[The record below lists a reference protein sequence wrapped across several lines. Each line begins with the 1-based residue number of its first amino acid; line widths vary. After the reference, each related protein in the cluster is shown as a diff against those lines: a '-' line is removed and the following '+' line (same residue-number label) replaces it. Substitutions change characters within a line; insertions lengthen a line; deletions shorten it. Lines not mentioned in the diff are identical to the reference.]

1 MKRLLPAVVAFS
13 AALASAPAVA
23 AQALGLPV
31 YNAGIPTGVGVYA
44 DIGFPND
51 AAGGG
56 TAYGATGRLGLGPF
70 GVTASV
76 VYNDVDETV
85 LFTPGGGTLTLG
97 GDSFTSFGGSLN
109 YKVFGG
115 PLVPLTVTLQ
125 GGAGYAEQDDAKLYR
140 FPVGLGLA
148 LTIPNPALAIK
159 PWLAPRL
166 DVSRFSSS
174 TLSETETNFGI
185 SGGVEFNLLSG
196 LGLHASYD
204 RVFADAEDPSIF
216 AAGLHYTF
224 RVPGL

>member
-1 MKRLLPAVVAFS
+1 MKRLLRGLFTLC
-13 AALASAPAVA
+13 AALGLAPSLPGQVI
-23 AQALGLPV
+23 GLPV

-56 TAYGATGRLGLGPF
+56 TAFGATGRLGVGPF
-70 GVTASV
+70 GATASV
-76 VYNDVDETV
+76 ARYNPEG
-85 LFTPGGGTLTLG
+85 PGDQLTSVGGT
-97 GDSFTSFGGSLN
+97 LN

-125 GGAGYAEQDDAKLYR
+125 GGAGYAKEDDVKLYR

-166 DVSRFSSS
+166 DIARASGPLGSD
-174 TLSETETNFGI
+174 TDTNFGI

-204 RVFADAEDPSIF
+204 RVFADVDDPSVF

>member
-1 MKRLLPAVVAFS
+1 MKRLLSGIVTFCAAVG
-13 AALASAPAVA
+13 LAPTLA
-23 AQALGLPV
+23 AQGIGLPV
-31 YNAGIPTGVGVYA
+31 YNPGIPTGLGLYP

-56 TAYGATGRLGLGPF
+56 TSFGATGRLGVGPF

-76 VYNDVDETV
+76 AYHDVGE
-85 LFTPGGGTLTLG
+85 LFFNPDGGSVTLG
-97 GDSFTSFGGSLN
+97 GESFTSVGASLN

-125 GGAGYAEQDDAKLYR
+125 GGAGYAKQDDVSFYR

-166 DVSRFSSS
+166 HVSRSSS
-174 TLSETETNFGI
+174 SLGSDTETNFGI
-185 SGGVEFNLLSG
+185 SGGVELNLLSG

-204 RVFADAEDPSIF
+204 RLFADVEDPSIF

>member
-1 MKRLLPAVVAFS
+1 MKRLLPGIVTLCATIG
-13 AALASAPAVA
+13 LAPSLAGQVT
-23 AQALGLPV
+23 GLPV
-31 YNAGIPTGVGVYA
+31 YNSGIPTGLGLFA

-56 TAYGATGRLGLGPF
+56 TAYGATGRLGVGPF
-70 GVTASV
+70 GATATVARFNPEGPGDQLTSV
-76 VYNDVDETV
+76 
-85 LFTPGGGTLTLG
+85 GGT
-97 GDSFTSFGGSLN
+97 LN

-125 GGAGYAEQDDAKLYR
+125 GGAGYAKQDDVSFYR

-166 DVSRFSSS
+166 DVARVSGPLGSD
-174 TLSETETNFGI
+174 TESNFGI
-185 SGGVEFNLLSG
+185 SGGVELNLLSG

-204 RVFADAEDPSIF
+204 RVFSDVEDPSIF

>member
-1 MKRLLPAVVAFS
+1 MKRLLPGLVALC
-13 AALASAPAVA
+13 AALGSATSLAGQVI
-23 AQALGLPV
+23 GLPV
-31 YNAGIPTGVGVYA
+31 YNSGIPTGLGLFA

-56 TAYGATGRLGLGPF
+56 TAYGATGRLGVGPF
-70 GVTASV
+70 GATASV
-76 VYNDVDETV
+76 ARFNPEG
-85 LFTPGGGTLTLG
+85 PGDQLT
-97 GDSFTSFGGSLN
+97 SVGGSLN

-125 GGAGYAEQDDAKLYR
+125 GGAGYAKQDDVSFYR
-140 FPVGLGLA
+140 FPVGLGLG

-166 DVSRFSSS
+166 DVSRVSSPLGS
-174 TLSETETNFGI
+174 DTETNFGI
-185 SGGVEFNLLSG
+185 SGGVELNLLSG

-204 RVFADAEDPSIF
+204 RVFADVDDPSIF

>member
-1 MKRLLPAVVAFS
+1 MKRLLPGFVVLS
-13 AALASAPAVA
+13 AALGAAPTLAGQVI
-23 AQALGLPV
+23 GLPV
-31 YNAGIPTGVGVYA
+31 YNAGLPTGLGIYP

-51 AAGGG
+51 VAGGG
-56 TAYGATGRLGLGPF
+56 TAFGATGRLGVGPF

-76 VYNDVDETV
+76 ARTNPEGPAEGLTSV
-85 LFTPGGGTLTLG
+85 GGT
-97 GDSFTSFGGSLN
+97 LN

-115 PLVPLTVTLQ
+115 PLVPLAVTLQ
-125 GGAGYAEQDDAKLYR
+125 GGAGYATQNDAELYR

-166 DVSRFSSS
+166 DISHESNQLGSD
-174 TLSETETNFGI
+174 TDTNFGI
-185 SGGVEFNLLSG
+185 SGGVELNLLSG

-204 RVFADAEDPSIF
+204 RIFADVDDPSVF

>member
-1 MKRLLPAVVAFS
+1 MKRLLPGLVALCAALGS
-13 AALASAPAVA
+13 AAPLAGQVI
-23 AQALGLPV
+23 GLPV
-31 YNAGIPTGVGVYA
+31 YNSGIPTGLGLFA

-56 TAYGATGRLGLGPF
+56 TAYGATGRLGVGPF
-70 GVTASV
+70 GATASV
-76 VYNDVDETV
+76 ARFNPEG
-85 LFTPGGGTLTLG
+85 PGDQLT
-97 GDSFTSFGGSLN
+97 SVGGSLN

-125 GGAGYAEQDDAKLYR
+125 GGAGYAKQDDVSFYR
-140 FPVGLGLA
+140 FPVGLGLG

-166 DVSRFSSS
+166 DVSRVSSPLGS
-174 TLSETETNFGI
+174 DTETNFGI
-185 SGGVEFNLLSG
+185 SGGVELNLLSG

-204 RVFADAEDPSIF
+204 RVFTDVEDPSIF

>member
-1 MKRLLPAVVAFS
+1 MKRLLPGIVALCV
-13 AALASAPAVA
+13 ALALAPSLAGQVI
-23 AQALGLPV
+23 GLPV
-31 YNAGIPTGVGVYA
+31 YNSGIPTGLGLFA

-56 TAYGATGRLGLGPF
+56 TAYGATGRLGVGPF
-70 GVTASV
+70 GATASV
-76 VYNDVDETV
+76 ARFNPEG
-85 LFTPGGGTLTLG
+85 PGDQLTSVG
-97 GDSFTSFGGSLN
+97 ATLN

-125 GGAGYAEQDDAKLYR
+125 GGAGYAKQDDVKFYR
-140 FPVGLGLA
+140 FPVGLGLG

-166 DVSRFSSS
+166 DVSRVSNPLGSD
-174 TLSETETNFGI
+174 TETNFGI
-185 SGGVEFNLLSG
+185 SGGVELNLLSG

-204 RVFADAEDPSIF
+204 RVFADVEDPAIF

>member
-1 MKRLLPAVVAFS
+1 MKRLLPGIVALC
-13 AALASAPAVA
+13 AALGSAPALAGQVI
-23 AQALGLPV
+23 GLPV
-31 YNAGIPTGVGVYA
+31 YNAGIPTGIGIYGDV
-44 DIGFPND
+44 GFPND

-56 TAYGATGRLGLGPF
+56 TSFGATGRLGAGPF
-70 GVTASV
+70 GATASV
-76 VYNDVDETV
+76 ARFNPEG
-85 LFTPGGGTLTLG
+85 PGDQLTSIGGT
-97 GDSFTSFGGSLN
+97 LN

-125 GGAGYAEQDDAKLYR
+125 GGAGYAKQDDIKLYR

-166 DVSRFSSS
+166 DISRSSGPLGS
-174 TLSETETNFGI
+174 DTETDFGI
-185 SGGVEFNLLSG
+185 SGGVELNLLSG
-196 LGLHASYD
+196 LGLHAAYD
-204 RVFADAEDPSIF
+204 RVFSDAGDPSVF

>member
-1 MKRLLPAVVAFS
+1 MKRLLPGVVALCAALGS
-13 AALASAPAVA
+13 AAPLAGQVI
-23 AQALGLPV
+23 GLPV
-31 YNAGIPTGVGVYA
+31 YNSGIPTGLGLFA
-44 DIGFPND
+44 DIGFPSD

-56 TAYGATGRLGLGPF
+56 TSYGATGRLGVGPF

-76 VYNDVDETV
+76 ARFNPEG
-85 LFTPGGGTLTLG
+85 PGDQLTSVGGT
-97 GDSFTSFGGSLN
+97 LN

-125 GGAGYAEQDDAKLYR
+125 GGAGYAKQDDVSFYR
-140 FPVGLGLA
+140 FPVGLGLG

-166 DVSRFSSS
+166 DVSRVSSPLGS
-174 TLSETETNFGI
+174 DTETNFGI
-185 SGGVEFNLLSG
+185 SGGLELNLLSG

-204 RVFADAEDPSIF
+204 RVFADVEDPSIF

>member
-1 MKRLLPAVVAFS
+1 MKRLLPGLVALCAALGS
-13 AALASAPAVA
+13 AAPRAGQVI
-23 AQALGLPV
+23 GLPV
-31 YNAGIPTGVGVYA
+31 YNSGIPTGLGLFA

-56 TAYGATGRLGLGPF
+56 TAYGATGRLGVGPF
-70 GVTASV
+70 GATASV
-76 VYNDVDETV
+76 ARFNPEG
-85 LFTPGGGTLTLG
+85 PGDQLT
-97 GDSFTSFGGSLN
+97 SVGGSLN
-109 YKVFGG
+109 YTVFGG

-125 GGAGYAEQDDAKLYR
+125 GGAGYAKQDDVSFYR
-140 FPVGLGLA
+140 FPVGLGLG

-166 DVSRFSSS
+166 DVSRVSSPLGS
-174 TLSETETNFGI
+174 DTETNFGI
-185 SGGVEFNLLSG
+185 SGGVELNLLSG

-204 RVFADAEDPSIF
+204 RVFADVEDPSIF

>member
-1 MKRLLPAVVAFS
+1 MKRLLPGLVALCAALGS
-13 AALASAPAVA
+13 AAPLAGQVI
-23 AQALGLPV
+23 GLPV
-31 YNAGIPTGVGVYA
+31 YNSGIPTGLGLFA

-56 TAYGATGRLGLGPF
+56 TAYGATGRLGVGPF
-70 GVTASV
+70 GATASV
-76 VYNDVDETV
+76 ARFNPEG
-85 LFTPGGGTLTLG
+85 PGDQLT
-97 GDSFTSFGGSLN
+97 SVGGSLN

-125 GGAGYAEQDDAKLYR
+125 GGAGYAKQDDVSFYR
-140 FPVGLGLA
+140 FPVGLGLG

-166 DVSRFSSS
+166 DVSRVSSPLGS
-174 TLSETETNFGI
+174 DTETNFGI
-185 SGGVEFNLLSG
+185 SGGVELNLLSG

-204 RVFADAEDPSIF
+204 RVFADVEDPSIF

>member
-1 MKRLLPAVVAFS
+1 MKRLLPGLVALC
-13 AALASAPAVA
+13 AALGSATSLAGQVI
-23 AQALGLPV
+23 GLPV
-31 YNAGIPTGVGVYA
+31 YNSGIPTGLGLFA

-56 TAYGATGRLGLGPF
+56 TAYGATGRLGVGPF
-70 GVTASV
+70 GATASV
-76 VYNDVDETV
+76 ARFNPEG
-85 LFTPGGGTLTLG
+85 PGDQLT
-97 GDSFTSFGGSLN
+97 SVGGSLN

-125 GGAGYAEQDDAKLYR
+125 GGAGYAKQDDVSFYR
-140 FPVGLGLA
+140 FPVGLGLG

-166 DVSRFSSS
+166 DVSRVSSPLGS
-174 TLSETETNFGI
+174 DTETNFGI
-185 SGGVEFNLLSG
+185 SGGVELNLLSG

-204 RVFADAEDPSIF
+204 RVFADVEDPSIF

>member
-1 MKRLLPAVVAFS
+1 MKRLLPGIVALC
-13 AALASAPAVA
+13 AALGSTPSLA
-23 AQALGLPV
+23 AQAIGLPV
-31 YNAGIPTGVGVYA
+31 YNAGIPTGLGLYA
-44 DIGFPND
+44 DIAFPND
-51 AAGGG
+51 ASGGG

-70 GVTASV
+70 GATATV
-76 VYNDVDETV
+76 ARYNPEGPGDQLTTV
-85 LFTPGGGTLTLG
+85 GGT
-97 GDSFTSFGGSLN
+97 LN

-125 GGAGYAEQDDAKLYR
+125 GGAGYAKEDEDKLYR
-140 FPVGLGLA
+140 FPVGLGFA

-166 DVSRFSSS
+166 DIARRS
-174 TLSETETNFGI
+174 TPVASDTETDFGI
-185 SGGVEFNLLSG
+185 SGGVELNLLSG

-204 RVFADAEDPSIF
+204 RVFADVDDPAVF

>member
-1 MKRLLPAVVAFS
+1 MKRPLLAIVALGATLGS
-13 AALASAPAVA
+13 ASALAGQVI
-23 AQALGLPV
+23 GLPV
-31 YNAGIPTGVGVYA
+31 YNAGIPTGIGVYA

-56 TAYGATGRLGLGPF
+56 TVFGATGRLGAGAF
-70 GVTASV
+70 GATASLART
-76 VYNDVDETV
+76 NPEGPAEG
-85 LFTPGGGTLTLG
+85 L
-97 GDSFTSFGGSLN
+97 TSFGGTLN

-125 GGAGYAEQDDAKLYR
+125 GGAGYAKQDDVSFYR
-140 FPVGLGLA
+140 FPLGLGFG

-166 DVSRFSSS
+166 DVSRVSAPLGSN
-174 TLSETETNFGI
+174 TETNFGI
-185 SGGVEFNLLSG
+185 SGGVEFNFLSG
-196 LGLHASYD
+196 FGLHASYD
-204 RVFADAEDPSIF
+204 RVFGEVDDPSVF

>member
-1 MKRLLPAVVAFS
+1 MKPLLSGIVSFC
-13 AALASAPAVA
+13 AALALAPTLA
-23 AQALGLPV
+23 AQVIGLPV
-31 YNAGIPTGVGVYA
+31 YNPGIPTGLGLYG
-44 DIGFPND
+44 DIGFPSD

-56 TAYGATGRLGLGPF
+56 TAFGATGRLGVGPF

-76 VYNDVDETV
+76 ARTNPEGPADGLTSV
-85 LFTPGGGTLTLG
+85 GGT
-97 GDSFTSFGGSLN
+97 LN

-125 GGAGYAEQDDAKLYR
+125 GGAGYAKEDETSLYR
-140 FPVGLGLA
+140 FPVGLGFA
-148 LTIPNPALAIK
+148 LTIPNPVLAIK

-166 DVSRFSSS
+166 DVSRVSSPLGS
-174 TLSETETNFGI
+174 DTETNFGI
-185 SGGVEFNLLSG
+185 SGGVELNLLSG

-204 RVFADAEDPSIF
+204 RVFSDVADPSIF